1 MPLTVLDKN
10 IAFLCFVTI
19 NQNIRHELI
28 AIIELF
34 QYQIINEYNK
44 VLLKNASQHTKNI
57 ILTKRQAEILTYL
70 ANGYTEEAIGLSM
83 GVSVS
88 TIKYHKQNIF
98 KKLDAACSIEAI
110 IKALQYNIIAL
121 NDINKQCI

>member
-1 MPLTVLDKN
+1 M
-10 IAFLCFVTI
+10 AFLCFVTI
-19 NQNIRHELI
+19 NQNIRDELI

-44 VLLKNASQHTKNI
+44 VLLKNASQHRKNI
-57 ILTKRQAEILTYL
+57 NLTKRQAEILTYL

-121 NDINKQCI
+121 NDINRQCI